1 MRDIRRAVV
10 DALEHLCMLRAHV
23 AVSGLDDQIVLDAV
37 SLRLACAVDC
47 VARLPAE
54 TRALAFGSDWPP
66 MWSTRNNIVHGYLGV
81 NPDIVRETV
90 RHDLN
95 DFEARVHRIAEVLGI
110 DPSPEPGDDLP

>member
-1 MRDIRRAVV
+1 
-10 DALEHLCMLRAHV
+10 
-23 AVSGLDDQIVLDAV
+23 
-37 SLRLACAVDC
+37 
-47 VARLPAE
+47 
-54 TRALAFGSDWPP
+54 
-66 MWSTRNNIVHGYLGV
+66 MWSTRNHIVDGYLGV